1 MKKYALKIIRDN
13 VMIIPVWD
21 VTYGKF
27 ATLAYETVISHYL
40 PGSFDRWEIVSRYG
54 CSTKYKN
61 KLTGETAYSWL
72 MKNGKIVSDFD
83 EEDKPKHKPFTVFA
97 NGKTT
102 ECDNVQQAARMAVN
116 AIFDRIRRPAVMR
129 RAS

>member
-1 MKKYALKIIRDN
+1 MKKYALKIVRNN

-27 ATLAYETVISHYL
+27 ATLAYELVIHHYL
-40 PGSFDRWEIVSRYG
+40 PGSFDRWEIVSRHG
-54 CSTKYKN
+54 CTTKYKD

-72 MKNGKIVSDFD
+72 MKDGKIVSDFD
-83 EEDKPKHKPFTVFA
+83 EEDKPQGKPFTVFA
-97 NGKTT
+97 NGKAVG
-102 ECDNVQQAARMAVN
+102 CDSVQQAARMAVN
-116 AIFDRIRRPAVMR
+116 AIFDRIHRPAIMR